1 MRDGKFELDL
11 ILRNNRTTEEHP
23 LGIFHP
29 HAEYHHIKKENIGL
43 IEAMGLAVLP
53 ARLSKELDLTEEKKE
68 EIGQIFA
75 KILENCGV
83 FKNTSKGN
91 DGIVKFVKSVK

>member
-1 MRDGKFELDL
+1 
-11 ILRNNRTTEEHP
+11 
-23 LGIFHP
+23 
-29 HAEYHHIKKENIGL
+29 
-43 IEAMGLAVLP
+43 MGLAVLP